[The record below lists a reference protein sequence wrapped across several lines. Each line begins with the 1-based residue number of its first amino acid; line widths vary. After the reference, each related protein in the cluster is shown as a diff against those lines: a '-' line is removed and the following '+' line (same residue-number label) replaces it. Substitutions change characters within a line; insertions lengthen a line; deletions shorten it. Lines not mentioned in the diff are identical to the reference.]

1 METND
6 YSSSVSL
13 EYKPLAC
20 ELLASLCIFVPLQMS
35 RPGFSFWVPTF
46 PLMCVIIALTFPMG
60 TRRLITWYHPVPT
73 VSAETTG
80 IIKPSCPATVGEAM
94 LGGNIMHLKSVG
106 ILPHLLPNKMLLP
119 LIQRDL
125 IVFVILYFVWWTPYK
140 YCLLSMF
147 AWLWYSRHV
156 GIKVSKK
163 VPKSCYDALICWNV
177 YLSRRKMASEGKP
190 CELFERTYWSLRIWW
205 RPQLKCSMKDVKSCN
220 CQTAMYLQSFTYVV
234 ASESQP

>member
-1 METND
+1 MIIQALWVWNIN
-6 YSSSVSL
+6 
-13 EYKPLAC
+13 
-20 ELLASLCIFVPLQMS
+20 LLLV
-35 RPGFSFWVPTF
+35 SFWLHSVYLCCCRWADQTSVFESLLF

-106 ILPHLLPNKMLLP
+106 MLPHLLPNKMQLP

-156 GIKVSKK
+156 GIKVSTK
-163 VPKSCYDALICWNV
+163 VPKSYYDALICWNV

-190 CELFERTYWSLRIWW
+190 CELFKRT
-205 RPQLKCSMKDVKSCN
+205 
-220 CQTAMYLQSFTYVV
+220 
-234 ASESQP
+234 